1 VQSGACFSGGII
13 VELVADIIPV
23 LVHHASRLLLEIEER
38 DVNQEETK
46 LCSRFTVFEE
56 ERADNPEE
64 EHDLA
69 LVEGV

>member
-1 VQSGACFSGGII
+1 LFFGEII
-13 VELVADIIPV
+13 VELVTDMIPV
-23 LVHHASRLLLEIEER
+23 LVDHAPRLLLEIEER

-46 LCSRFTVFEE
+46 LCSGFAVFEE